1 MKRPPLSLKGQ
12 ALALLARREHSRAE
26 LRSKL
31 LAHARKRAQAEA
43 ALAVQAAARQ
53 TGLGPRDPW
62 DHPGPDDPAPP
73 PEEPAFDATQARE
86 AIERLLDELEAARHL
101 SDARFAES
109 RVNARARRQGTARIQ
124 QELARHGVEL
134 DADAKAR
141 LRDTELERARDVWR
155 RKYGATPATE
165 AAERARQMRFL
176 AARGFAADV
185 VRRVVGGR
193 DVDD

>member
-43 ALAVQAAARQ
+43 AHAAQAAARQ
-53 TGLGPRDPW
+53 TGLPPRDPW
-62 DHPGPDDPAPP
+62 DRPGPDDPAAP

-134 DADAKAR
+134 DAEAKAR